1 MRCKFYSYCSEP
13 RYLCCNFY
21 SNKSCDVRC
30 RDDHSKC
37 KYYEPSDIIVDD
49 SISHHMI
56 LSNKQINSLYEIRND
71 KENLSLYK
79 RFGKYIAIKDG
90 DKIPSNSILVITSK
104 NKAQKKLDELIKE
117 NNNWKI
123 RVYKG

>member
-1 MRCKFYSYCSEP
+1 MRCMFYSYCDEP
-13 RYLCCNFY
+13 KYLCCNFC
-21 SNKSCDVRC
+21 SNHKCEQRC
-30 RDDHSKC
+30 KDNHCKC
-37 KYYEPSDIIVDD
+37 KYYEQGDIIVDD
-49 SISHHMI
+49 SVSHHMI

-90 DKIPSNSILVITSK
+90 DKIPSNSILVVTNK

-123 RVYKG
+123 IVHKG